1 MKIIA
6 FCLLA
11 VFSSNNYVFSQN
23 CKYLSLGLVDT
34 YEGGSKEH
42 GKCIAKDVDSYEGK
56 FKSGLP

>member
-1 MKIIA
+1 
-6 FCLLA
+6 LLA